1 MLSRQQKIELILKD
15 DLLIYLSAHKDE
27 LIAMLLEDRTDF
39 LNRVDDEEIE
49 FQLHGVDIENLKNW
63 DGLNE
68 FWGSK

>member
-1 MLSRQQKIELILKD
+1 MLTREQKIELILKD